1 MNCVLGN
8 CRRGLEAQKVVCA
21 SFRGYHVA
29 PETSCKYGLTYN
41 GVSDI
46 VPSDGGGGGTVQDHI
61 MSVSRPVRCLF
72 SRNLQISRPS
82 TRRHFHI
89 SPRCRNDRKEDGNN
103 VVAPDKPSRKRAPAE
118 VYKPY
123 TAEEKEALKKKY
135 TPAQLAAIE
144 AGEEAVDP
152 EDLAT
157 QGTVRVDPFALQYL
171 DDLSQIVPVIDKP
184 VRAPET
190 NYDPNLRL
198 KTEDEIA
205 EDLADWVQ
213 DLPNNP
219 DRVEWMKFLDENR
232 LTVGKEE
239 AELHPRSA
247 LAPDIPKLTDPS
259 LGRKTTDEDSG
270 GDNDPY
276 VQRLIKQ
283 TGFSANQ
290 IKKFKVKNLVCHR
303 VVNQTRMGKI
313 SSQYF
318 LTVAG
323 NGNGLLGIGEGKAAE
338 PEDAKRQAHMAAIRN
353 MQPITRYEN
362 RTIYGEV
369 EGKVGAVELKLSA
382 RPPGTFPFRD
392 PSLPRNNCN

>member
-1 MNCVLGN
+1 
-8 CRRGLEAQKVVCA
+8 
-21 SFRGYHVA
+21 
-29 PETSCKYGLTYN
+29 
-41 GVSDI
+41 
-46 VPSDGGGGGTVQDHI
+46 
-61 MSVSRPVRCLF
+61 MSVSRPVRCLL
-72 SRNLQISRPS
+72 SRTLKPLRPS
-82 TRRHFHI
+82 GRRHFHI
-89 SPRCRNDRKEDGNN
+89 SPQHRNDRQDNGHN
-103 VVAPDKPSRKRAPAE
+103 VDIPDRPSRKRTPAD

-135 TPAQLAAIE
+135 TQAQLAAIE

-184 VRAPET
+184 VRAPES

-198 KTEDEIA
+198 KTEDEMA
-205 EDLADWVQ
+205 EDLANWMQ
-213 DLPNNP
+213 DLPDNP
-219 DRVEWMKFLDENR
+219 DKVEWMKFLDQNR

-239 AELHPRSA
+239 AELNPRSA

-259 LGRKTTDEDSG
+259 LGRKVASGDSEG
-270 GDNDPY
+270 ENDPHI
-276 VQRLIKQ
+276 QRLMKQ
-283 TGFSANQ
+283 TGFKPGQ
-290 IKKFKVKNLVCHR
+290 IRRFKVKNLVCHR

-338 PEDAKRQAHMAAIRN
+338 PEDARRQAHMAAIRN

-382 RPPGTFPFRD
+382 RPPGMIFLLIPPLEIVIVD
-392 PSLPRNNCN
+392 

>member
-1 MNCVLGN
+1 MF
-8 CRRGLEAQKVVCA
+8 A
-21 SFRGYHVA
+21 
-29 PETSCKYGLTYN
+29 
-41 GVSDI
+41 I
-46 VPSDGGGGGTVQDHI
+46 VHSDGGGGGAVQQSI
-61 MSVSRPVRCLF
+61 MSVSRPLRCLF
-72 SRNLQISRPS
+72 SRTLHASRPPA
-82 TRRHFHI
+82 RRHFHL
-89 SPRCRNDRKEDGNN
+89 SPKHRNDQQDNESTVEIQDRPLRK
-103 VVAPDKPSRKRAPAE
+103 PTPAE
-118 VYKPY
+118 VYRSY
-123 TAEEKEALKKKY
+123 TAEEKEALKDKY
-135 TPAQLAAIE
+135 TPAQLEAIE

-205 EDLADWVQ
+205 EDLADWMQYV
-213 DLPNNP
+213 PENA

-239 AELHPRSA
+239 AELNPRSA

-259 LGRKTTDEDSG
+259 LGRKPANEGSHGED
-270 GDNDPY
+270 DPHI
-276 VQRLIKQ
+276 QRLMKQ
-283 TGFSANQ
+283 TGFDEQQ

-382 RPPGTFPFRD
+382 RPPGMFFL
-392 PSLPRNNCN
+392 PSKR